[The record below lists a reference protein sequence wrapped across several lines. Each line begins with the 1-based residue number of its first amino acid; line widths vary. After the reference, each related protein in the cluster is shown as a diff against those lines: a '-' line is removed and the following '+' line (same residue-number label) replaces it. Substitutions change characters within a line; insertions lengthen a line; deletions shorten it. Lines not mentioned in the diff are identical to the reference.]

1 LKYLIIVVIKVETIF
16 IEKKKR
22 NQNFQQ
28 YFFFISAINKSLIL
42 YQLRNNLLIYYIS
55 NISFFIKKLF
65 FYNKIAYLQL
75 TSFYTNTTN
84 YLLFKLSKN
93 YNTLDKYYKLYV
105 FSGILK
111 IKLFCKI
118 KKDILQT
125 ISLTFL
131 KI

>member
-1 LKYLIIVVIKVETIF
+1 MVVIKEETIF

-42 YQLRNNLLIYYIS
+42 YQLRKNLLIYYIS

>member
-1 LKYLIIVVIKVETIF
+1 MKYLIIVVIKVETIF